1 MRTFSLKIGA
11 RRIQFSDRMIQ
22 ENDERKWWIIPV
34 IAAVYLLPACLD
46 EYTIYLMNMVGSAII
61 GAVALDILCGF
72 CGQLS
77 LGHAAFIG
85 IGAYSYGICHMT
97 LQIGPILSLFLA
109 GLTGAMVSLLIG
121 IPSLR
126 LKGLYLAIATMG
138 FTFIVDEAVRF
149 FSIWTHGVEG
159 FKISRVIDIGAARL
173 NSGETGFYYFIYT
186 LVVII
191 VIFSRLL
198 LHSKMGRAFTSIRDS
213 DVAAEV
219 SGINLLLY
227 KVLCFAISSFFASL
241 SGALMGII
249 IGMISPE
256 DINIMHSIN
265 YLIMLVIGGMGVV
278 YGAVIGAVLI
288 TFLPEWISM
297 FSDSFLPMGMDVS
310 IFQYLIFGLLI
321 LFFIVFEPNGVY
333 GRWVAIKGYFKTF
346 PFNERKIGRIAW
358 IYRWR

>member
-1 MRTFSLKIGA
+1 MRTFSVKIGS
-11 RRIQFSDRMIQ
+11 RRIRFSDRMIQ
-22 ENDERKWWIIPV
+22 ENDDRKWWIIPV
-34 IAAVYLLPACLD
+34 IAGVYLLPFFLN
-46 EYTIYLMNMVGSAII
+46 EYSIYLMNMVAAAII

-97 LQIGPILSLFLA
+97 LAINPIFSLFIA
-109 GLTGAMVSLLIG
+109 GLTGALVSLLIG

-138 FTFIVDEAVRF
+138 FTFITDEAIRF
-149 FSIWTHGVEG
+149 LSAWTNGVEG
-159 FKISRVIDIGAARL
+159 FKISRIIDLGFVRL
-173 NSGETGFYYFIYT
+173 NSGDAGFYYFIYT
-186 LVVII
+186 LVIVV

-198 LHSKMGRAFTSIRDS
+198 LGSKIGRAFTSIRDS

-219 SGINLLLY
+219 SGINILLY

-278 YGAVIGAVLI
+278 YGAVIGAVVI

-297 FSDSFLPMGMDVS
+297 FSNSFLPMTVDLS
-310 IFQYLIFGLLI
+310 ILQYLIFGLLI
-321 LFFIVFEPNGVY
+321 LFFIVFEPNGLY
-333 GRWVAIKGYFKTF
+333 GRWTVIKGYFKTF
-346 PFNERKIGRIAW
+346 PLNERKVGRIAW

>member
-1 MRTFSLKIGA
+1 MRSFSVKIGS
-11 RRIQFSDRMIQ
+11 RRIPFSDRMIQ
-22 ENDERKWWIIPV
+22 EDDDRKWWIIFV
-34 IAAVYLLPACLD
+34 IGAVFVLPCFLN
-46 EYTIYLMNMVGSAII
+46 EYAIYLMNMVAAAII

-97 LQIGPILSLFLA
+97 LEINPIVSLIMA
-109 GLTGAMVSLLIG
+109 GLTGAFVSLLIG

-138 FTFIVDEAVRF
+138 FTFITDEAVRF
-149 FSIWTHGVEG
+149 LRSWTNGVEG
-159 FKISRVIDIGAARL
+159 FKIARSIDIGFAEL
-173 NSGETGFYYFIYT
+173 NSGDTGFYYFIYA
-186 LVVII
+186 LVVI
-191 VIFSRLL
+191 VVVFSRLL
-198 LHSKMGRAFTSIRDS
+198 LDSKIGRAFTSIRDS

-219 SGINLLLY
+219 SGINILFY

-249 IGMISPE
+249 VGMTSPE

-297 FSDSFLPMGMDVS
+297 FSNYFLPMSVDLS
-310 IFQYLIFGLLI
+310 ILQYLIFGLLI

-333 GRWVAIKGYFKTF
+333 GRWTVIKGYLKAF
-346 PFNERKIGRIAW
+346 PLNNHKIGRIAW